1 MNVPVTTPTTFVEKL
16 SASQL
21 MPQRTGSISAILAFV
36 ALTFV
41 WSWNIGIF
49 AQYSIAQSPVMGTVF
64 AIVSGF
70 GPTLA
75 GIAVV
80 FLFSGRA
87 GLNDWLTRCLN
98 WRIDWRW
105 YAVAFFLP
113 PAIMLLALAI
123 HAALGGTVPASPAIG
138 HIPLA
143 IANFGLVLLVGGPL
157 GEEFGWRGFVLP
169 ALTAKLGWRSASL
182 IIGVIWGLWHL
193 PLFFMAST
201 PQAHMPIVWFI
212 VSTIAQSVMFAWVF
226 RHTGQSVVPALVMHT
241 SINAWINIIP
251 IIPAS
256 SDMQPFAIMIG
267 IQTLI
272 AAVLLLR
279 ADLPR
284 NDRID
289 VETRG
294 RQP

>member
-1 MNVPVTTPTTFVEKL
+1 MTFRVTMPRTFPEPHDTSPL
-16 SASQL
+16 LQ
-21 MPQRTGSISAILAFV
+21 QRAGSISAILAFFAV
-36 ALTFV
+36 TFV
-41 WSWNIGIF
+41 WSWSIGII
-49 AQYSIAQSPVMGTVF
+49 AQYSMAQSPVMGTAF
-64 AIVSGF
+64 AMVSGF
-70 GPTLA
+70 GPTVA

-80 FLFSGRA
+80 VLFSGRV
-87 GLNDWLTRCLN
+87 GLSNWLTWCLN

-113 PAIMLLALAI
+113 PAIMLLAIAI
-123 HAALGGTVPASPAIG
+123 HAALGGTVPSSPAIG

-157 GEEFGWRGFVLP
+157 GEEFGWRGYALP
-169 ALTAKLGWRSASL
+169 ALTTKLGWRSASL

-201 PQAHMPIVWFI
+201 PQAHMPIAWFI
-212 VSTIAQSVMFAWVF
+212 VSTMAQSVMFAWVF
-226 RHTGQSVVPALVMHT
+226 RHSGQSIVPALVMHT
-241 SINAWINIIP
+241 SINAWVNIIP
-251 IIPAS
+251 IIPVGR
-256 SDMQPFAIMIG
+256 DTQLFAIMTG

-272 AAVLLLR
+272 ATVLLLR

-289 VETRG
+289 VQTRG
-294 RQP
+294 RRQ